1 LEETRRVHPETRYAK
16 SGSVSIA
23 YQVMG
28 EGPVDLVVIP
38 IWLSHLEEAWEE
50 PSLAAFYR
58 RLASFSRLILFDKR
72 GTGLSDRVPDA
83 NLPTLEER
91 MDDVCAVMREVGSER
106 AAFFGL
112 YDGATMAALFAAT
125 YPERTSALVT
135 FAMFAKRMYSPD
147 HPWGVTIERRE
158 RLLEA
163 IERDWGGAVRI
174 EEIAPSAADD
184 ERFRRWWAG
193 YLRLSGSP
201 GAALTMARMNSEI
214 DIRPILPSIRVPT
227 LVLHR
232 IGDRRVEL
240 GEARFIASAIPE
252 ARLVELPGEDHLP
265 WVGEADAILDE
276 VEEFVT
282 GALGSVEPDRRLA
295 TLVFTDIAGS
305 TNRAVS
311 MGDRDWRALLAQHH
325 ALVRR
330 ELERY
335 GGHGIDT
342 TGDGF
347 LAAFDGP
354 ARAIRA
360 AVASREAV
368 RGLGL
373 DIRAG
378 VHTGEVEVMGNDLGG
393 VAVHIGSRVM
403 NQAGAGEVLVSST
416 VKDLVVGSGIEFADR
431 GAYELKGVPG
441 EWRLFAV
448 AEE

>member
-1 LEETRRVHPETRYAK
+1 
-16 SGSVSIA
+16 
-23 YQVMG
+23 
-28 EGPVDLVVIP
+28 
-38 IWLSHLEEAWEE
+38 
-50 PSLAAFYR
+50 
-58 RLASFSRLILFDKR
+58 
-72 GTGLSDRVPDA
+72 
-83 NLPTLEER
+83 
-91 MDDVCAVMREVGSER
+91 
-106 AAFFGL
+106 
-112 YDGATMAALFAAT
+112 
-125 YPERTSALVT
+125 
-135 FAMFAKRMYSPD
+135 
-147 HPWGVTIERRE
+147 
-158 RLLEA
+158 
-163 IERDWGGAVRI
+163 
-174 EEIAPSAADD
+174 
-184 ERFRRWWAG
+184 
-193 YLRLSGSP
+193 
-201 GAALTMARMNSEI
+201 MNSEI

-240 GEARFIASAIPE
+240 GEARFIASAIPG

-295 TLVFTDIAGS
+295 TLVFTLTSRARPTARSPWVTETGARYSLSTTPSSAESSSDTEATGS
-305 TNRAVS
+305 IRPVTVS
-311 MGDRDWRALLAQHH
+311 SPPSTDL
-325 ALVRR
+325 
-330 ELERY
+330 
-335 GGHGIDT
+335 
-342 TGDGF
+342 
-347 LAAFDGP
+347 
-354 ARAIRA
+354 RAIRA

-448 AEE
+448 AEG